1 MKKLTLTI
9 AILCALL
16 ASSVNA
22 QSKTD
27 SIFVR
32 GNCEHCKER
41 VETSVQSMKGVK
53 SATWYP
59 EYNRLICTYNVAE
72 VSNDAI
78 QQNIAAIGHD
88 TRLYKTPDAL
98 YKSLPSCCK
107 YERSKL
113 SPKETKLD
121 ELEMIIEG
129 MTCEDGC
136 AKGIEAALYRLKGVR
151 FSQVNYETKRATV
164 VFDKTKVSRK
174 LVEET
179 IVQFKSAKDES
190 NTYTVTFLF

>member
-1 MKKLTLTI
+1 MKRIKLNI
-9 AILCALL
+9 VILCALFTS
-16 ASSVNA
+16 AVSA

-41 VETSVQSMKGVK
+41 VEASVQSMKGVQT
-53 SATWYP
+53 AAWYP
-59 EYNRLICTYNVAE
+59 EYNRLICTYNIAE

-78 QQNIAAIGHD
+78 QQNIASVGHD
-88 TRLYKTPDAL
+88 TRLYKTPDAV
-98 YKSLPSCCK
+98 YKNLPSCCK

-113 SPKETKLD
+113 SAKETKLD

-129 MTCEDGC
+129 MTCDEGC
-136 AKGIEAALYRLKGVR
+136 AKGIESALFRMKGVR
-151 FSQVNYETKRATV
+151 FSQVNYETKRAVV
-164 VFDKTKVSRK
+164 VFDKTKVTRK
-174 LVEET
+174 MVEDT

-190 NTYTVTFLF
+190 NTYSVTFLY